1 MWKTLFY
8 VAIGSVIGGVSRFLL
23 QQFIQ
28 RRVESVFPYGT
39 LVVNLVGCFVIG
51 IIIGLADKGN
61 LMSPQARI
69 FWATGICGGFTTF
82 SSFISENYNMLRGGE
97 LLSTFIYLSVSI
109 VAGLMAAGLGILLV
123 KNL

>member
-1 MWKTLFY
+1 MWKTIAY

-39 LVVNLVGCFVIG
+39 LVVNLLGCFVIG
-51 IIIGLADKGN
+51 IVVGLADKGN
-61 LMSPQARI
+61 LLSAQSRI

-82 SSFISENYNMLRGGE
+82 SSFINENHSMLQDGE
-97 LLSTFIYLSVSI
+97 ILNTFTYISVS
-109 VAGLMAAGLGILLV
+109 VVVGLIATALGILLI

>member
-8 VAIGSVIGGVSRFLL
+8 VAIGSIIGGVSRFLL

-28 RRVESVFPYGT
+28 RRVDSVFPYGT

-51 IIIGLADKGN
+51 IIMGLADKGN

-82 SSFISENYNMLRGGE
+82 SSFIGENYNMLRGGE
-97 LLSTFIYLSVSI
+97 LLSTFIYLSVS
-109 VAGLMAAGLGILLV
+109 VVVGLMAAGFGILLV

>member
-1 MWKTLFY
+1 MWKTLVY

-28 RRVESVFPYGT
+28 RRVDSVFPYGT

-69 FWATGICGGFTTF
+69 FWATGICGGESPDRSYGRCRQ
-82 SSFISENYNMLRGGE
+82 SS
-97 LLSTFIYLSVSI
+97 
-109 VAGLMAAGLGILLV
+109 
-123 KNL
+123 

>member
-1 MWKTLFY
+1 MWKTIAY

-39 LVVNLVGCFVIG
+39 LVVNLLGCFVIG
-51 IIIGLADKGN
+51 IVVGLADKGN
-61 LMSPQARI
+61 LLSAQSRI

-82 SSFISENYNMLRGGE
+82 SSFINENHSMLQDGQI
-97 LLSTFIYLSVSI
+97 LNTFTYISVS
-109 VAGLMAAGLGILLV
+109 VVVGLIATALGILLI